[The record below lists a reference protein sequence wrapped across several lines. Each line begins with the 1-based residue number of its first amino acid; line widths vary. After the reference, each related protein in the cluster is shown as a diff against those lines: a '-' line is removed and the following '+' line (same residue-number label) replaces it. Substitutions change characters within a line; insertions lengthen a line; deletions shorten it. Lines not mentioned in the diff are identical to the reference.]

1 MLNKATNIFV
11 PKNSLKGGS
20 MAEIDPDDYQRIE
33 VTATPDGFINIS
45 IFNSYSFFNDISSRV
60 MHDKVAV
67 FFEPFLFYKCL
78 LAIIGKSINFL
89 NDINVKIIKDRIA
102 SNQLAE
108 FQLATRI
115 FNILSLSKEKL
126 IDVVS
131 NKNLRSKIRV
141 SKSVA
146 FTYLDSIRVD
156 LGDFGENKNDVFEM
170 KNNGNIFSYKINA
183 DQLINQ
189 ITFYL
194 KSAVT
199 QKSINF
205 WDLILF
211 PKDIG
216 DSIIKDLLVKEKF
229 YNDKIDF
236 IRIIISSSQK
246 EKEISDMR
254 REIMKKDEEILRL
267 QSVLS
272 LKEREMLVLS
282 VKQKPS

>member
-1 MLNKATNIFV
+1 
-11 PKNSLKGGS
+11 